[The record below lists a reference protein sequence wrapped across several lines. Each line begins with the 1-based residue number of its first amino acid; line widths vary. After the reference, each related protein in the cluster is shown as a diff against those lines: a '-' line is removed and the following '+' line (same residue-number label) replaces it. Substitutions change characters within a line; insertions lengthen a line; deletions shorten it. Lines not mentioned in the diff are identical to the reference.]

1 MMKKTYKNLKMQI
14 YVTNEEDAIRTSG
27 VVYSPLDVGEFDN
40 DDNWA

>member
-27 VVYSPLDVGEFDN
+27 VEYTQLGIGEFDN